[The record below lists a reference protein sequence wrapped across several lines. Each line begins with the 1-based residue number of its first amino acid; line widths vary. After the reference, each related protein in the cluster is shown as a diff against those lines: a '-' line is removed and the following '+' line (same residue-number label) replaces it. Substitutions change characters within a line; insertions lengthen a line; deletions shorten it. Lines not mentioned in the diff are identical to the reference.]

1 MTDTAVA
8 PSAPLPA
15 PPLDDVM
22 LAMDVVDTLRHQ
34 ERVVEKAMSEG
45 DREEDLVERLRQIY
59 RNQGID
65 VTDAVIRQGVKA
77 LREERFAYKP
87 PADSLSVKL
96 ARIYVTRGTWG
107 KWALGAVAALAIGF
121 GTLAYQGYAANV
133 ELTQTIPAQINRI
146 SGDISR
152 EASADAAKARA
163 AAIVADGQAAIRD
176 GKADLARKAVGD
188 LERLR
193 DDVRSEFDVRIVSR
207 RGEQTGF
214 WRDPPGR
221 STELNYYLVVE
232 AIDRAGRALPRVI
245 TEEEGGATS
254 TVTKWA
260 VRVPRS
266 LYDEVRREKE
276 TRGFLANPVLGSKAR
291 GQLEPTWRIALPGG
305 AITRW

>member
-8 PSAPLPA
+8 PTAPPPA
-15 PPLDDVM
+15 APLDDVM

-59 RNQGID
+59 RNQGIEVSD
-65 VTDAVIRQGVKA
+65 EVIRQGVKA

-133 ELTQTIPAQINRI
+133 ELTRTIPAEITRL
-146 SGDISR
+146 SGDIAR
-152 EASADAAKARA
+152 EATADAAKVRA
-163 AAIVADGQAAIRD
+163 AAIVAEGQAAVRD

-193 DDVRSEFDVRIVSR
+193 DDLRAEYDVRIVSR

-214 WRDPPGR
+214 WRDPPGQ
-221 STELNYYLVVE
+221 STALNYYLVVE
-232 AIDRAGRALPRVI
+232 AIDRAGRALPRTI
-245 TEEEGGATS
+245 TEEEGGSTS

-276 TRGFLANPVLGSKAR
+276 TRGFLQNPVLGSKAR